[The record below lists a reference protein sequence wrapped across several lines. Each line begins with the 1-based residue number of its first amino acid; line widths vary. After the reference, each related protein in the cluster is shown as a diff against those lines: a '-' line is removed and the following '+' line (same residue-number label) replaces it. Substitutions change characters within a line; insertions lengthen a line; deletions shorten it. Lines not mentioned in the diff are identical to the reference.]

1 MNFSKSSGTSPDF
14 AVYVASRLFIDAG
27 TIFAPGAISVREGVV
42 AAAGAPGDV
51 ARSVP
56 AGSAR
61 FDFPGAAIL
70 PGLVNAHTHLQIPRL
85 PDPGPEGAPP
95 ATFIDWILRIVA
107 WKRGAQPEEFARNMA
122 SATAES
128 LASGTTAVGEIAG
141 PDAAAY
147 AACPLRARVFVEGIG
162 FAPEAAQAAIAAV
175 QAAVGTIAAI
185 AARNPLVAPGVSP
198 HTPYTVGPVLLR
210 MIADLASRRS
220 LPAALHLAESPA
232 EMEFLRTGGGEIAT
246 RLYPAIG
253 RDVSFFRG
261 IGNTISRYLAEA
273 GLLRP
278 GLLLVHNVHLSRA
291 DVSDLRAGGARFVLC
306 PRSNEALGNGAP
318 DVTHFV
324 DAEIPFALGTDSA
337 ASVPDASLWEEMRAA
352 RAMYRGAL
360 PEAELC
366 RALFRAA
373 TENGA
378 GALSLCPSGTLP
390 GDAPG
395 SAHDPG
401 VGPGGTLRAGAP
413 ADFVLVEDAGGDGAA
428 AYRNLVERTG
438 SGRVLLTAVGGRR
451 VHERT

>member
-1 MNFSKSSGTSPDF
+1 MSAAAVPREGTT
-14 AVYVASRLFIDAG
+14 YIASRLFIDAA
-27 TIFAPGAISVREGVV
+27 TVVSPGAVAVRDGVVV
-42 AAAGAPGDV
+42 AAGTPGEV
-51 ARSVP
+51 ERSAP
-56 AGSAR
+56 AGSRR
-61 FDFPGAAIL
+61 FESPGAAIV

-85 PDPGPEGAPP
+85 PETGPGGAPP
-95 ATFIDWILRIVA
+95 SPFVEWILRIVA
-107 WKRGAQPEEFARNMA
+107 WKRAAPPEEFARNMA
-122 SATAES
+122 SAAAAS

-147 AACPLRARVFVEGIG
+147 AACPLRARVFAEAIG
-162 FAPEAAQAAIAAV
+162 FTAEAAPAAFASV
-175 QAAVGTIAAI
+175 QGVLGTIAEA

-261 IGNTISRYLAEA
+261 IGTTIPGYLSAA

-291 DVSDLRAGGARFVLC
+291 DISVLRAGGARFVLC
-306 PRSNEALGNGAP
+306 PRSNAAHGNGTP

-324 DAEIPFALGTDSA
+324 DAGIPFALGTDSA
-337 ASVPDASLWEEMRAA
+337 ASVPDASLWDEMRAA
-352 RAMYRGAL
+352 KAIYRGGL
-360 PEAELC
+360 PEDALS
-366 RALFRAA
+366 RTLFRAA
-373 TENGA
+373 TSSGA
-378 GALSLCPSGTLP
+378 SALSL
-390 GDAPG
+390 
-395 SAHDPG
+395 
-401 VGPGGTLRAGAP
+401 PGGTLRPGAP
-413 ADFVLVEDAGGDGAA
+413 GDFLLVEDPGGDDGA

-438 SGRVLLTAVGGRR
+438 PGSVLLTAVAGRR
-451 VHERT
+451 LHGRT